1 MVWLW
6 FWRFYLKRNEA
17 SNLGAKKICEQS
29 SHESV
34 YPSYFW
40 KFHAWQISY
49 APALACVLL
58 KLPLIWIFLLTF
70 AMNGGMPG
78 FRFAYMGSTAA
89 CDVFPGRHRER
100 CLRTWQG
107 DLKTLC
113 SWMDPVLS
121 FLLPW
126 PYISAHFWLH
136 LVYPFSNWHKH
147 LRYSRIRRKH
157 YHNRNHR
164 SLNNT
169 YPIFLTWNW
178 AGIVAYRGNQ
188 RFQYA
193 SSSLSVGWLWCPD
206 LPPPKRTTDQH
217 MLGSLTSHQLLHTP
231 SLRSPKNWWSST
243 SNVHIYV
250 SRNQLIAHKFCV
262 STLSS
267 SFWSQ
272 VKLQRLC

>member
-1 MVWLW
+1 MASWFGCDSGDFTWSETKRVTSEPKNLW
-6 FWRFYLKRNEA
+6 AKQPWERLPFVFLKSSCLRNFICASSRMCSFETPAGLDFSTHFRNEWR
-17 SNLGAKKICEQS
+17 
-29 SHESV
+29 
-34 YPSYFW
+34 Y
-40 KFHAWQISY
+40 
-49 APALACVLL
+49 
-58 KLPLIWIFLLTF
+58 T
-70 AMNGGMPG
+70 MPG

-136 LVYPFSNWHKH
+136 LVYPFSNWYKY

-164 SLNNT
+164 SLKNT

-178 AGIVAYRGNQ
+178 AGIVAYRGNR

-193 SSSLSVGWLWCPD
+193 SSSLSVGWMWCPD
-206 LPPPKRTTDQH
+206 LPPPNRTTDQH
-217 MLGSLTSHQLLHTP
+217 MLGSLTAHQLLHTP
-231 SLRSPKNWWSST
+231 SLRSPKN
-243 SNVHIYV
+243 
-250 SRNQLIAHKFCV
+250 
-262 STLSS
+262 
-267 SFWSQ
+267 
-272 VKLQRLC
+272 